1 MHSDLCKAA
10 DQLQIC
16 TAIYVLKQALYC
28 TTFWSHPSNSI
39 TLQPISILTFEVRV
53 SFCQKCKTRAAV
65 HPLHSDHSFSVRVI
79 TETEYCEL

>member
-16 TAIYVLKQALYC
+16 TAVCPKVRTIYTLYYILV
-28 TTFWSHPSNSI
+28 SSI
-39 TLQPISILTFEVRV
+39 KFYNFATDFDPITFEVRV

-65 HPLHSDHSFSVRVI
+65 HPLHSDHSLVVSYH
-79 TETEYCEL
+79 EN

>member
-16 TAIYVLKQALYC
+16 TAICPKVSTIYIHC

-39 TLQPISILTFEVRV
+39 TLQPISIL
-53 SFCQKCKTRAAV
+53 
-65 HPLHSDHSFSVRVI
+65 
-79 TETEYCEL
+79 

>member
-16 TAIYVLKQALYC
+16 TYCYAYVLKQALHC

-65 HPLHSDHSFSVRVI
+65 HPLHSDHSLVVSYH
-79 TETEYCEL
+79 EN